1 MSADTANHAPRGE
14 NASGRQDRVNVE
26 EEIMA
31 GYTLRNIFRL
41 LWQNKF
47 RVDRKYF
54 WRFMYGLGV
63 SLALWPIRFLE
74 WLFTIRRIAKTKIE
88 HDPVFVIGYYRSGTT
103 YLITM
108 FSKDPNRGYVSN
120 VEGYLPTL
128 FLGFPRLARWIVD
141 MSIPEARPMDNVV
154 MTPEEPTEEEY
165 SIGAYEAY
173 SIYNGF
179 VWPRNFRKYSSYNS
193 FEGLPK
199 DLRRW
204 KKRYAWFT
212 KKLTA
217 SYGGRQIVYKNPTAT
232 FRIRSLLE
240 MYPNAKF
247 VHIYRNPYKIYS
259 SNVRYH
265 DDVISIYTVQNWDSE
280 EINGCI
286 LDNYAEMYRCFE
298 EQRHLIPEGNL
309 VEVKYE
315 DFVKTPMEHMERI
328 YRDLR
333 LSGFEEA
340 RPHMQQ
346 YADEQAGY
354 KPNRHVLGKKIIRP
368 VNEKWGHIV
377 DRLGYPREDE
387 ASAPEESMVI
397 TPDAEK

>member
-1 MSADTANHAPRGE
+1 MSNKANKKPEGE
-14 NASGRQDRVNVE
+14 IASGRMDRVNVE

-41 LWQNKF
+41 LFQNGF

-54 WRFMYGLGV
+54 WRFMYGIGV
-63 SLALWPIRFLE
+63 SLVLSPLRLLE
-74 WLFTIRRIAKTKIE
+74 WIFTAGKIARTKVE
-88 HDPVFVIGYYRSGTT
+88 HDPVFIIGYYRSGTT

-120 VEGYLPTL
+120 VEGYLPTI
-128 FLGFPRLARWIVD
+128 FLGFPRLAHWIVD

-165 SIGAYEAY
+165 SIGAYEKY

-179 VWPRNFRKYSSYNS
+179 VWPKNFKLYSRYNS
-193 FEGLPK
+193 FKGLDK

-204 KKRYAWFT
+204 KKRFAWFT
-212 KKLTA
+212 RKLTA
-217 SYGGRQIVYKNPTAT
+217 SYKGRQIVYKNPTAT
-232 FRIRSLLE
+232 FRIEHLLE

-265 DDVISIYTVQNWDSE
+265 DDVISIYTVQNWEPE
-280 EINGCI
+280 EINQCI
-286 LDNYAEMYRCFE
+286 LDNYAEMYECFN
-298 EQRHLIPEGNL
+298 EQKAKIPEGNL

-328 YRDLR
+328 YKDLR
-333 LSGFEEA
+333 LTGFEEA
-340 RPHMQQ
+340 KPFMQA

-354 KPNRHVLGKKIIRP
+354 KPNKHILGRKIIAP
-368 VNEKWGHIV
+368 VNKHWGHIV
-377 DRLGYPREDE
+377 DQLGYQREDE
-387 ASAPEESMVI
+387 ASAPEESQVI
-397 TPDAEK
+397 TPEMES